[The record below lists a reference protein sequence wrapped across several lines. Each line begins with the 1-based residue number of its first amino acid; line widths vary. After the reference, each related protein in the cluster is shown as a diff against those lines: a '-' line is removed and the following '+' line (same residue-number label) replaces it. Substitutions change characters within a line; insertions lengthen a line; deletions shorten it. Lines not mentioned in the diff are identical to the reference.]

1 MRIIGGRDYY
11 DGAGY
16 GFDSSINFVRKPTL
30 LETSPLVYCTRGVVS
45 GMLTRFDVVVAGEL
59 YPAMVY
65 TESSYKPSSTY
76 YYTADTVHEIAD
88 LIPRY
93 YYAENKFTLDVSD
106 ARREEVR
113 RWALENKIVTAI
125 SGVEILNDKFSIH
138 SNWTSKPGT
147 LVNGDFLKTVDFYR
161 VLPPALAH
169 RAIASWVSGVLP
181 FDVPTVGISDRSRIV
196 KAGFDIVTSFRK
208 QKA

>member
-16 GFDSSINFVRKPTL
+16 GFDSSINFVRKPAL
-30 LETSPLVYCTRGVVS
+30 LETSPLVYASRGVVS

-65 TESSYKPSSTY
+65 TKSSYKPSSTY
-76 YYTADTVHEIAD
+76 YYNSDTIHEIEH
-88 LIPRY
+88 LIPKY
-93 YYAENKFTLDVSD
+93 YYAENEFTLTVSD
-106 ARREEVR
+106 ARREQVR
-113 RWALENKIVTAI
+113 SWALENKIVTAI

-138 SNWTSKPGT
+138 SNWTRKAGT

-169 RAIASWVSGVLP
+169 RAISSWVSGVLP
-181 FDVPTVGISDRSRIV
+181 FNAPIVEISDRSKIK
-196 KAGFDIVTSFRK
+196 KAGFDLVTSFRK
-208 QKA
+208 MKA